1 MGIVIFF
8 SISLQV
14 FRLVSGHVTLTSLQ
28 LILGVLEPKY
38 DKEELMEDE
47 DKEEGEREGEGSS
60 SGDSDDGSSGERGEG
75 EGGEGSEMDEDE
87 RGSLVSEDEVEQG
100 EEEGEEVDPAF
111 RAEVQRALG
120 AAAVDS
126 DVEVYII
133 INHNCYNSCGLRLLA
148 YTIQSEC
155 CIYVDRVRAP

>member
-1 MGIVIFF
+1 M
-8 SISLQV
+8 
-14 FRLVSGHVTLTSLQ
+14 TLSSLQ
-28 LILGVLEPKY
+28 LILGVLEPKS

-47 DKEEGEREGEGSS
+47 DEEEDEREEGSS
-60 SGDSDDGSSGERGEG
+60 NGDSDGSSGEKGE
-75 EGGEGSEMDEDE
+75 GEGSEMDEDE
-87 RGSLVSEDEVEQG
+87 RDSLISEDEVEQG

-148 YTIQSEC
+148 YSIQSEC
-155 CIYVDRVRAP
+155 CIFMLIE